1 MFAAVYFAVATWEVS
16 RVEEG
21 QRSQLIEMTN
31 GFVSIFGEHRG
42 EGAPVPATFRRMGI
56 EQFTNNRSELDT
68 GVPTTV
74 RMPGRPGLELR
85 TLEGDKRIS
94 QIIEA
99 FVGEATLDP
108 VHEHRIENGRLI
120 GRTIYPSVASGENC
134 VTCHNEILGEGTYA
148 IGDIMGAFVVESDLM
163 AKTWRNAYY
172 SGAAFC
178 IAFIAFG
185 AFARRERGRMR
196 EVIAALEARVE
207 LEKKKV
213 EAEAHAS
220 FLTSHDALTGLANR
234 TMFRERLEKELAKQ
248 PRTCIS
254 VGVLDLDEFKTVNDT
269 MGHGAGDALLAEVA
283 IRLTNVIKES
293 DGLAA
298 RLGGDEFAIF
308 FKACERYRSPEEV
321 GRAILD
327 ALTPTMSHNEY
338 VIQPRGSIGIATISA
353 DETRS
358 PTELLMFAD
367 AALYKAKSEGKSVCR
382 VYDES
387 IRSSLARRTEIAA
400 RLPAAVSDGGIRALL
415 QPKLCLTTGSFMG
428 FEALGR
434 WKLIEEDVSPSEFI
448 PIAEKIGVIRELDL
462 EVLRAA
468 AAFVA
473 MEEAETGACI
483 HLSTNISALNFRAAG
498 LAESIQDILWQ
509 TKLRPDRLTLEVN
522 ESTAVESW
530 SAVQNALNT
539 LRPIGV
545 RASLDDFGTGYSSL
559 SYLRRFKFDEI
570 KIDRGFISDISND
583 EETKFLF
590 ESIVDMAV
598 GLGST
603 VVVEGIETA
612 EQASIVSDKGAHVGQ
627 GYLYSKPMELEEAKS
642 YLRYTRKFSAHG

>member
-1 MFAAVYFAVATWEVS
+1 M
-16 RVEEG
+16 
-21 QRSQLIEMTN
+21 
-31 GFVSIFGEHRG
+31 
-42 EGAPVPATFRRMGI
+42 
-56 EQFTNNRSELDT
+56 
-68 GVPTTV
+68 
-74 RMPGRPGLELR
+74 
-85 TLEGDKRIS
+85 
-94 QIIEA
+94 
-99 FVGEATLDP
+99 
-108 VHEHRIENGRLI
+108 
-120 GRTIYPSVASGENC
+120 
-134 VTCHNEILGEGTYA
+134 
-148 IGDIMGAFVVESDLM
+148 
-163 AKTWRNAYY
+163 
-172 SGAAFC
+172 
-178 IAFIAFG
+178 
-185 AFARRERGRMR
+185 
-196 EVIAALEARVE
+196 
-207 LEKKKV
+207 
-213 EAEAHAS
+213 
-220 FLTSHDALTGLANR
+220 
-234 TMFRERLEKELAKQ
+234 
-248 PRTCIS
+248 
-254 VGVLDLDEFKTVNDT
+254 DLDEFKTVNDT

-283 IRLTNVIKES
+283 IRLTNVINES
-293 DGLAA
+293 DGLVA

-308 FKACERYRSPEEV
+308 FKACERFRSPEAV

-448 PIAEKIGVIRELDL
+448 PIAEKIGVIRDLDL

-483 HLSTNISALNFRAAG
+483 HLSTNISALNFRSAG

-509 TKLRPDRLTLEVN
+509 TKLRPDRLTLEVT

-530 SAVQNALNT
+530 SAVQNVLKT

-627 GYLYSKPMELEEAKS
+627 GYLFSKPLELEEAKS
-642 YLRYTRKFSAHG
+642 YLRYTRKLSAHG